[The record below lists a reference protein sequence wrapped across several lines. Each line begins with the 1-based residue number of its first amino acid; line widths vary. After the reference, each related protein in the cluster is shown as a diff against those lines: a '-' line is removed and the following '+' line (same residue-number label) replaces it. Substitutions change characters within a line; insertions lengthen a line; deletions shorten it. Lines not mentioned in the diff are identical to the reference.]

1 MGITQSGG
9 EQAFLNEAIEA
20 HQNGAT
26 IFVVRIVVPWRE
38 DHGVSVA
45 MPDVAGQIEAIEQVG
60 WRLEFF
66 GEFLQAKA
74 HMSADREGAYCLFRR
89 RQ

>member
-1 MGITQSGG
+1 MRNSQSVG
-9 EQAFLNEAIEA
+9 EQAFLNEAIKA

-45 MPDVAGQIEAIEQVG
+45 MPTVAGQIEAIERVG

-66 GEFLQAKA
+66 GEFLQANL
-74 HMSADREGAYCLFRR
+74 SADRQGAYCLFRR

>member
-1 MGITQSGG
+1 VRNSQSGG

-45 MPDVAGQIEAIEQVG
+45 MPTVAGQIEAIEHVG

-66 GEFLQAKA
+66 SEFLQASVA
-74 HMSADREGAYCLFRR
+74 ADRQSAYCVFRR
-89 RQ
+89 RQWQ